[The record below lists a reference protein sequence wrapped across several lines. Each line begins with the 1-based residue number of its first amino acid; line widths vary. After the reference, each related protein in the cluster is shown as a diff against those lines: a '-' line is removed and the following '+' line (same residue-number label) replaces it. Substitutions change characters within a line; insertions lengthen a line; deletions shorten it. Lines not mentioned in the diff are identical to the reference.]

1 MYVNCTTEIIG
12 LFIRADGNRYE
23 GEWRKDLKHG
33 NGMFFHLNSGQVQ
46 DGVWNNDMCVYS
58 QLKDVDYRQ
67 CCIEPT
73 PYPIPE
79 VRSFIETKALSFAMK
94 VHFYHSFYPRRSL

>member
-1 MYVNCTTEIIG
+1 
-12 LFIRADGNRYE
+12 
-23 GEWRKDLKHG
+23 
-33 NGMFFHLNSGQVQ
+33 MFFHLNSGQVQ

-79 VRSFIETKALSFAMK
+79 VR
-94 VHFYHSFYPRRSL
+94 HQNSLYNEMYFFLHAGNFKTGGFSV